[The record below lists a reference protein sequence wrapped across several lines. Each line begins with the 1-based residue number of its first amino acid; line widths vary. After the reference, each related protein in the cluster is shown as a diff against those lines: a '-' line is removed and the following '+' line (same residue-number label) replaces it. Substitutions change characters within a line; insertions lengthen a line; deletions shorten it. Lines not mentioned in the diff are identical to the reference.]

1 MSCSSHDP
9 LTTTNFQ
16 ELIMAK
22 PDDTALAYPRPLLR
36 VRTTYFFTVAFPRRC
51 RAIRAND

>member
-1 MSCSSHDP
+1 MSYSSYDP
-9 LTTTNFQ
+9 LTTTNLM

-22 PDDTALAYPRPLLR
+22 PDDTALVCPRPGLR
-36 VRTTYFFTVAFPRRC
+36 VRTAYFFTVVFPKRC

>member
-1 MSCSSHDP
+1 MSWRSYGP
-9 LTTTNFQ
+9 LTTTNLL

-22 PDDTALAYPRPLLR
+22 PDDTALVCSRPQLR
-36 VRTTYFFTVAFPRRC
+36 VCTPYFFTIVLPKRC